1 MKTRWSLLLALC
13 FSVGIV
19 GCSDDAEGD
28 GDDGAG
34 GSSSSSA
41 SSGSGGQTASSTGTP
56 AGGAGG
62 EGAVSTGGSTG
73 EPSVELSVTPD
84 TMAAGDTVAATITVQ
99 NFVLEE
105 PVGQPNEDGHGHFH
119 IYLDDATG
127 IDYLLAGQDPEVNV
141 EIPSDTAPGAH
152 TLRVSLGKNNHAPL
166 SPAVED
172 IVDITV
178 TR

>member
-1 MKTRWSLLLALC
+1 MKSRWSLLLALC
-13 FSVGIV
+13 FSAGIAA
-19 GCSDDAEGD
+19 CSDDAEGD
-28 GDDGAG
+28 GDGGSG

-62 EGAVSTGGSTG
+62 EGAVSTGGATG
-73 EPSVELSVTPD
+73 EPSVELTVTPE
-84 TMAAGDTVAATITVQ
+84 TMAAGDTVAATVTVQ

-105 PVGQPNEDGHGHFH
+105 PVGQPNEDGYGHFH

-141 EIPSDTAPGAH
+141 EIPADTTPGAH

-178 TR
+178 TE